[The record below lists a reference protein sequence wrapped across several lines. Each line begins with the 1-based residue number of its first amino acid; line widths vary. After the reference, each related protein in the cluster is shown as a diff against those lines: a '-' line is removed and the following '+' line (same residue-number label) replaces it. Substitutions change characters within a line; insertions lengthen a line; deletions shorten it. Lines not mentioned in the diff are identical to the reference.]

1 MFEAITS
8 KTKVMT
14 PEAVA
19 SKAMVER
26 ASDTPKPVEDKPQKD
41 LKAVKEKQQDTTRNT
56 EVSQD
61 FLNDLEKDIE
71 LIHHVGL
78 QFSVHEDTGRTMVR
92 VVNKD
97 TDELIREIPPEEALN
112 LAAKLEEMIGMVF
125 DKKV

>member
-8 KTKVMT
+8 KTRVMN

-19 SKAMVER
+19 SKATVER
-26 ASDTPKPVEDKPQKD
+26 SSDTLKPVKHKPQND
-41 LKAVKEKQQDTTRNT
+41 LKAAEEKQQDTTRNT

-97 TDELIREIPPEEALN
+97 TDRLIREIPPEEVLD